1 MSQTLKNQK
10 HPFPGATL
18 HWPETMLRNSKQKKM
33 QPLWQQWSVWI
44 TITLVSVWK
53 SERLCVAMNRRER
66 ERERSQ
72 WQFNL
77 VYMKWNERKQW
88 QSEFWWNERGKV
100 TSELYAMCQRGFG
113 KIVHQ
118 NYYATFHSFP
128 FLSR

>member
-118 NYYATFHSFP
+118 NYYATFLSFS